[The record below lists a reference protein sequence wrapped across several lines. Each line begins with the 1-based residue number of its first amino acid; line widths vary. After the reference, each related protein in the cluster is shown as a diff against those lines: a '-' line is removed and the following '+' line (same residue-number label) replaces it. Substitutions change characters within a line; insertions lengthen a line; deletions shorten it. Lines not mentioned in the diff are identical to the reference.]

1 MVEKTHMKNMV
12 LGQLKMGEH
21 QEKCRALPST
31 HMTPKQPLRYSSE
44 LAENHISL

>member
-1 MVEKTHMKNMV
+1 MI
-12 LGQLKMGEH
+12 LGQLKIGEH

-31 HMTPKQPLRYSSE
+31 NMTPKQPLQAYSSE